1 MLDTINGYMTG
12 GYDVYKDKLNNYLG
26 GVISTDGTNGNG
38 FKIEDN
44 MIPAGFALFILS
56 MLLYFIDI
64 SS

>member
-1 MLDTINGYMTG
+1 MLDTINGYMSG

-26 GVISTDGTNGNG
+26 SATGQG
-38 FKIEDN
+38 FKLEDN

-56 MLLYFIDI
+56 MLLYFIDL

>member
-12 GYDVYKDKLNNYLG
+12 GYDVYKNKLNNYLG
-26 GVISTDGTNGNG
+26 GISGSMTDGG
-38 FKIEDN
+38 FKLEDN

>member
-26 GVISTDGTNGNG
+26 SISGQG
-38 FKIEDN
+38 FKLEDN

-56 MLLYFIDI
+56 MLLYFIDL

>member
-1 MLDTINGYMTG
+1 MTG

-26 GVISTDGTNGNG
+26 GSTSADGTNGTDGNR